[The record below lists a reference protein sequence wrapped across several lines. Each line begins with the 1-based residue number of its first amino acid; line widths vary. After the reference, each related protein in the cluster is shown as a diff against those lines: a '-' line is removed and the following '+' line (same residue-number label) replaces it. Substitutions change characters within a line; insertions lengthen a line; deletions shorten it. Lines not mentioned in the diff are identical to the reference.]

1 MAEACTP
8 VQNPRETAGFLSLLT
23 ISWMDNVL
31 KLGSKIPLEE
41 MHLHPT
47 ETASEAEGLVKALEI
62 EWMAEERKC
71 ELRRTK
77 PSLWRVLIRII
88 PSKDII
94 VMGVLRIL
102 WSITMNIFPWVL
114 WLFLK
119 SIATPS
125 QNSYASTLP
134 FVLCLLLTSMVRT
147 VLVNQ
152 GLMKADVVGIRLK
165 AAVISLVYKRVS
177 KRSKH
182 NIKSH
187 NKPYHYLRVSVI
199 PTQYFVQSRN
209 PNGYLWHPTSLDIFY
224 PESSLDFPNP
234 ELQIREIPDRGKPN
248 IGDAH

>member
-1 MAEACTP
+1 MAEASTS

-41 MHLHPT
+41 KHLHPT

-187 NKPYHYLRVSVI
+187 NKPYHYLRVI
-199 PTQYFVQSRN
+199 QFRN
-209 PNGYLWHPTSLDIFY
+209 PHPIFCT
-224 PESSLDFPNP
+224 
-234 ELQIREIPDRGKPN
+234 IP
-248 IGDAH
+248 

>member
-1 MAEACTP
+1 MAEASTS
-8 VQNPRETAGFLSLLT
+8 VQNPRETAGVLSLLT
-23 ISWMDNVL
+23 ISWMDHVL

-41 MHLHPT
+41 KHLHPT

-62 EWMAEERKC
+62 EWMTEERKC

-119 SIATPS
+119 STATPS

-134 FVLCLLLTSMVRT
+134 FVLCLHLTSMVRT

-187 NKPYHYLRVSVI
+187 NKPYHYLRVI
-199 PTQYFVQSRN
+199 QFRN
-209 PNGYLWHPTSLDIFY
+209 PHPIFCT
-224 PESSLDFPNP
+224 
-234 ELQIREIPDRGKPN
+234 IP
-248 IGDAH
+248 